1 MTKPNRMMAY
11 FFPLLFCAALLLLQS
26 SVSPVSAQ
34 ETPDPTKVTS
44 TYDQSKNLTEIEFSQ
59 LPMKG
64 NNEQSVFLSVT
75 ASYKGQKPKPPE
87 EVLFILSVISQQR
100 YRYPDVLSMQV
111 FVEGKKVSDVLML
124 NLDKRPLEESYLE
137 TIGTRMKYKVFQQL
151 IKASSAE
158 LQLQNL
164 KLALDAS
171 HLDKLRELDARL
183 H

>member
-1 MTKPNRMMAY
+1 MTKPTRMIA
-11 FFPLLFCAALLLLQS
+11 FFYALLFCAALLLQS
-26 SVSPVSAQ
+26 SVPPVSAQ

-44 TYDQSKNLTEIEFSQ
+44 TYDQGKNLTEIEFSQ

-64 NNEQSVFLSVT
+64 NNEQSVFLSIT
-75 ASYKGQKPKPPE
+75 ALYEGRKAKPPE

-100 YRYPDVLSMQV
+100 YRYPDVMSMQV
-111 FVEGKKVSDVLML
+111 LVEGKKVSDVLML
-124 NLDKRPLEESYLE
+124 NLDKRPLEDRYLE

-158 LQLQNL
+158 LQMQNL
-164 KLALDAS
+164 KLPLDAS
-171 HLDKLRELDARL
+171 HLDKLRELDGRL